1 MSTFSTVMTMSQNW
15 SAVDSFTGT
24 AHWIFF
30 AIAAGL
36 VSNEL
41 WLLLAL
47 PPVDTCGSAMNNF

>member
-1 MSTFSTVMTMSQNW
+1 MSQNR
-15 SAVDSFTGT
+15 SAEDSFTGT

-41 WLLLAL
+41 LLLLAL

>member
-1 MSTFSTVMTMSQNW
+1 MSTFKTVMTMSQNW
-15 SAVDSFTGT
+15 SAEDTFTGT

-47 PPVDTCGSAMNNF
+47 PAVNTCVMNNF